1 MAERLKRIGTG
12 TILLP
17 NRPGIAQTAAIVGKK
32 EGEGPLH
39 SEFDAVIE
47 DDLFDEET
55 WEKAESRF
63 HYTAADT
70 CLKKAGATPESVDV
84 TLGGDLLNQIMAA
97 STAAQK
103 LQTPFL
109 GIYGACSTMA
119 ETLCIGAMLCD
130 GGYARR
136 ALCCA
141 SSHFCSAE
149 RQYRFPLEYGN
160 QRPPTSQWTVTG
172 AGAALLDA
180 AVDGTEVVKA
190 DTIEELAALM
200 GVDADTLVKS
210 VETYNT
216 ACATGNDTEFG
227 KDASNLTAIDA
238 APYYEVRIYVC
249 TGGTIAGVKTNLDFQ
264 VLREDGSVINGLYA
278 GGETSNREMYAY
290 AYSSGSG
297 VGYALA
303 SGRQIG
309 MNLMK

>member
-1 MAERLKRIGTG
+1 MTM
-12 TILLP
+12 
-17 NRPGIAQTAAIVGKK
+17 N
-32 EGEGPLH
+32 GP
-39 SEFDAVIE
+39 F
-47 DDLFDEET
+47 
-55 WEKAESRF
+55 
-63 HYTAADT
+63 
-70 CLKKAGATPESVDV
+70 
-84 TLGGDLLNQIMAA
+84 
-97 STAAQK
+97 STVS
-103 LQTPFL
+103 
-109 GIYGACSTMA
+109 G
-119 ETLCIGAMLCD
+119 
-130 GGYARR
+130 
-136 ALCCA
+136 
-141 SSHFCSAE
+141 
-149 RQYRFPLEYGN
+149 
-160 QRPPTSQWTVTG
+160 TVTG

-238 APYYEVRIYVC
+238 APYYAVRIYVC

>member
-1 MAERLKRIGTG
+1 MQAENRIGYQ
-12 TILLP
+12 TIEYKTKP
-17 NRPGIAQTAAIVGKK
+17 WIMASACAVGPR
-32 EGEGPLH
+32 EGQGPLGNC
-39 SEFDAVIE
+39 FDLVAQDAAFGQDSYEQAEAALLREACRLCLAKANIG
-47 DDLFDEET
+47 
-55 WEKAESRF
+55 EKGVQAM
-63 HYTAADT
+63 
-70 CLKKAGATPESVDV
+70 V
-84 TLGGDLLNQIMAA
+84 GGDLLNQIMPSALAA
-97 STAAQK
+97 RELK
-103 LQTPFL
+103 FPFL
-109 GIYGACSTMA
+109 GLYGACSTMS
-119 ETLCIGAMLCD
+119 EGLITGGMMCD
-130 GGYARR
+130 GGYASPV
-136 ALCCA
+136 LCTA
-141 SSHFCSAE
+141 SSHYATAE
-149 RQYRFPLEYGN
+149 RQYRYPLEYGN

-238 APYYEVRIYVC
+238 APYYAVRIYVC

>member
-1 MAERLKRIGTG
+1 MPYQATVALSRTED
-12 TILLP
+12 
-17 NRPGIAQTAAIVGKK
+17 GIAWA
-32 EGEGPLH
+32 
-39 SEFDAVIE
+39 
-47 DDLFDEET
+47 
-55 WEKAESRF
+55 
-63 HYTAADT
+63 
-70 CLKKAGATPESVDV
+70 
-84 TLGGDLLNQIMAA
+84 LGD
-97 STAAQK
+97 SK
-103 LQTPFL
+103 F
-109 GIYGACSTMA
+109 
-119 ETLCIGAMLCD
+119 
-130 GGYARR
+130 
-136 ALCCA
+136 
-141 SSHFCSAE
+141 
-149 RQYRFPLEYGN
+149 
-160 QRPPTSQWTVTG
+160 

-227 KDASNLTAIDA
+227 KAASNLTAIDA
-238 APYYEVRIYVC
+238 APYYAVRIYVC

>member
-32 EGEGPLH
+32 EGEGRLH

-47 DDLFDEET
+47 DDLFGEET

-238 APYYEVRIYVC
+238 APYYAVRIYVC